1 MFLVVREFQLALNFA
16 LIANLILMC
25 VCETFALHQL
35 LVERIIGRGLK
46 HFDFRNQL
54 SKFSFGQVI
63 ALPLIHYALL
73 SPLTVHIMA
82 TLESLNEITHLYIFN
97 SSGDLLIKHIY
108 KVPMQHNKII
118 SLLCCGVLCLLRE
131 VFIETE
137 DQNAF
142 SSHHHALPGNQVDPF
157 TYLYLLGLT

>member
-1 MFLVVREFQLALNFA
+1 MMQLQMFFYY
-16 LIANLILMC
+16 MSK
-25 VCETFALHQL
+25 ETFALHQL

-54 SKFSFGQVI
+54 SRFSFGQVI

-118 SLLCCGVLCLLRE
+118 
-131 VFIETE
+131 
-137 DQNAF
+137 
-142 SSHHHALPGNQVDPF
+142 
-157 TYLYLLGLT
+157 

>member
-1 MFLVVREFQLALNFA
+1 MGKQFGTG
-16 LIANLILMC
+16 C
-25 VCETFALHQL
+25 CK
-35 LVERIIGRGLK
+35 GRMGKGPVLCGDLSGRK
-46 HFDFRNQL
+46 FEGEYFDFRNQL

-118 SLLCCGVLCLLRE
+118 
-131 VFIETE
+131 
-137 DQNAF
+137 
-142 SSHHHALPGNQVDPF
+142 
-157 TYLYLLGLT
+157 